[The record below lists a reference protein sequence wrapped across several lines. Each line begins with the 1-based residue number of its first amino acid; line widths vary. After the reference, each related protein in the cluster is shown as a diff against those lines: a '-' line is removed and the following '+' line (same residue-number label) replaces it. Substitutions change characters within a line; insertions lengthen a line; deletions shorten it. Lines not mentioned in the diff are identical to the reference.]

1 MTGIRPLLA
10 VALGGAAGSLIR
22 WGLVAVGPDSRSAL
36 ILFGANAVGSL
47 LLGALIG
54 RRERLDPDLFGALG
68 TGFCGGL
75 TTFSNYAVSVAA
87 GLEDG
92 RLLDALGNGL
102 GTPTAALLAAGLGF
116 RVSRLTAVR
125 SGGRARGPADGR
137 RPAGRLV
144 EER

>member
-22 WGLVAVGPDSRSAL
+22 WGLVAAGPDSWSTL
-36 ILFGANAVGSL
+36 IVFGVNAFGAL

-68 TGFCGGL
+68 TGLCGGL
-75 TTFSNYAVSVAA
+75 TTFSDYAVSVAG

-102 GTPTAALLAAGLGF
+102 GTPTVALLAAGLGF
-116 RVSRLTAVR
+116 RTSRLTAVR
-125 SGGRARGPADGR
+125 SGGRGRGPADGR
-137 RPAGRLV
+137 GRTGRLV